1 MQSFLGLEI
10 ASSLTSFIQ
19 NVICWLVFFPARTQ
33 CEILLPHME
42 CRLSLWSKKIKN
54 ASDAGSNFSYGYIIY
69 KGKKKY
75 YYYFF
80 YMIKEVQTHP
90 SFHKNHWKQSYDIIN
105 WNLDI

>member
-1 MQSFLGLEI
+1 MIYVDSFF
-10 ASSLTSFIQ
+10 S
-19 NVICWLVFFPARTQ
+19 PARTQ
-33 CEILLPHME
+33 YEILLPHME

-90 SFHKNHWKQSYDIIN
+90 SFHKNH
-105 WNLDI
+105 